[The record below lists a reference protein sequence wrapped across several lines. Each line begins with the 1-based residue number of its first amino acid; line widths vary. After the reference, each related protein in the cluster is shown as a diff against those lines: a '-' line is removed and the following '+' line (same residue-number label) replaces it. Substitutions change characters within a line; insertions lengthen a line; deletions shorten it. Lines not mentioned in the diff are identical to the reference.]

1 MDKESETSR
10 EMRYRLYCD
19 ERMAQQI
26 RENSQELRELETR
39 IRSAY
44 VTKSLKLQLV
54 EREKKRLQEKIL
66 QENEV
71 QRMKK
76 KLNDDLQ
83 RDRQLKIERQKQ
95 REIHRKELLQ
105 QIADKQFKRK
115 ILYEEFL
122 KEKIIIDEIM
132 DKIQKEQIAYDRLS
146 NNKKIGGP
154 ERLTTF
160 FHINFFF
167 REFQEKLRK
176 TQCLRDDIVQLIQEQ
191 EQWKK
196 QQERIAAEE
205 NEKITEYIIEQEKR
219 AKQLKKDDQN
229 KLLAKIEQQEKMCS
243 ELDAIEV
250 IT

>member
-1 MDKESETSR
+1 MDEKSETSR

-132 DKIQKEQIAYDRLS
+132 DKIQKEQIAYDLLS
-146 NNKKIGGP
+146 NNKKKKIGGP

-160 FHINFFF
+160 FSH
-167 REFQEKLRK
+167 
-176 TQCLRDDIVQLIQEQ
+176 
-191 EQWKK
+191 
-196 QQERIAAEE
+196 
-205 NEKITEYIIEQEKR
+205 
-219 AKQLKKDDQN
+219 
-229 KLLAKIEQQEKMCS
+229 
-243 ELDAIEV
+243 
-250 IT
+250 